1 MNRRVSAGVASSA
14 AAAAENDGNA
24 PLHRWEN
31 VTTFAASDHAA
42 AWGVIMWQL

>member
-1 MNRRVSAGVASSA
+1 MNRLVSAGVASSA
-14 AAAAENDGNA
+14 AAAENNGNA
-24 PLHRWEN
+24 PLQRWEN